1 MQGLE
6 RRRVYRFNRKPFVRG
21 EAVLRRLSQ
30 FGCPL
35 HPFKRTNAA
44 DIQFELLRIYTL
56 AAFALSILSQFPLA
70 SSCAAT
76 LGSVLELGLG
86 VDTGFVNI
94 LTLKS
99 VLKLHASTS
108 SLRCHN
114 FLLCLQLPI
123 HASCRFPLLR
133 LDATVPP

>member
-1 MQGLE
+1 MPVSAELATVTQ
-6 RRRVYRFNRKPFVRG
+6 RAY
-21 EAVLRRLSQ
+21 AAAA
-30 FGCPL
+30 
-35 HPFKRTNAA
+35 RTNAA
-44 DIQFELLRIYTL
+44 KRATAHMQTCGSKPQHDGPSAVELELVGV
-56 AAFALSILSQFPLA
+56 
-70 SSCAAT
+70 CW
-76 LGSVLELGLG
+76 ELGLG